1 MNNILPMMNNNNYGM
16 NTPSFKG
23 LPKKPSTFASLATR
37 ATLGAKKFSKWET
50 ALEEKIAEKVIAPL
64 MNSKAVDKLT
74 DKIGKSEKMTDHMSA
89 AGSFVTTAAYAGTTL
104 NNKNME
110 KKPART
116 LALNQFLV
124 TALSTVGTYTINGSI
139 AKFTKKM
146 SYKFSDVNQGLEAAK
161 LSKRVKGF
169 PIVQKLLTFSI
180 IYRYVAPVLVTPA
193 ASKIG
198 KALNSEEKVATKT
211 PVAVA
216 KK

>member
-1 MNNILPMMNNNNYGM
+1 MNNISPIMNNTYNM

-23 LPKKPSTFASLATR
+23 SAQKPSTFISLATR
-37 ATLGAKKFSKWET
+37 ATLGAKKLSKWEA

-64 MNSKAVDKLT
+64 MNTKAVDKLT

-124 TALSTVGTYTINGSI
+124 TALSTIGTYTINDRI
-139 AKFTKKM
+139 ANFTKKM
-146 SYKFSDVNQGLEAAK
+146 SYKFSDANQGLEAAK
-161 LSKRVKGF
+161 LSRRMKGF

-180 IYRYVAPVLVTPA
+180 IYRYVAPVIVTPA

-198 KALNSEEKVATKT
+198 RALNSEDKVAQKPQTT
-211 PVAVA
+211 IA

>member
-1 MNNILPMMNNNNYGM
+1 
-16 NTPSFKG
+16 
-23 LPKKPSTFASLATR
+23 
-37 ATLGAKKFSKWET
+37 
-50 ALEEKIAEKVIAPL
+50 
-64 MNSKAVDKLT
+64 
-74 DKIGKSEKMTDHMSA
+74 
-89 AGSFVTTAAYAGTTL
+89 
-104 NNKNME
+104 ME

-146 SYKFSDVNQGLEAAK
+146 SYKFSDVNQGLEAVK

-198 KALNSEEKVATKT
+198 KALNSEEKVAAKT

>member
-1 MNNILPMMNNNNYGM
+1 MNNILPMMNNNYGM

-37 ATLGAKKFSKWET
+37 ATLGAKKFGKWET

-74 DKIGKSEKMTDHMSA
+74 DKIGKSERMTDHMSA

-124 TALSTVGTYTINGSI
+124 TALSTIG
-139 AKFTKKM
+139 KFTKKM
-146 SYKFSDVNQGLEAAK
+146 SYKFSDVNKGLEATK

-198 KALNSEEKVATKT
+198 KALNSEEKVAAKT

>member
-1 MNNILPMMNNNNYGM
+1 MNNILPMMNNNYGM

-37 ATLGAKKFSKWET
+37 ATLGAKKFGKWET

-74 DKIGKSEKMTDHMSA
+74 DKIGKSERMTDHMSA

-124 TALSTVGTYTINGSI
+124 TALSTIGT
-139 AKFTKKM
+139 FTKKM
-146 SYKFSDVNQGLEAAK
+146 SYKFSDVNKGLEATK

-198 KALNSEEKVATKT
+198 KALNSEEKVAAKT

>member
-1 MNNILPMMNNNNYGM
+1 MNNISPMMNNSYNI

-23 LPKKPSTFASLATR
+23 APKKPSTFVSLATR
-37 ATLGAKKFSKWET
+37 ASLGAKRLSKMEA

-89 AGSFVTTAAYAGTTL
+89 AGSFVTTSAYAGTTL
-104 NNKNME
+104 TNKNME

-124 TALSTVGTYTINGSI
+124 TALSTVGTYTINDRI
-139 AKFTKKM
+139 ANITKKL
-146 SYKFSDVNQGLEAAK
+146 SYKFSDANRGLEASK
-161 LSKRVKGF
+161 LSKRMKGF

-180 IYRYVAPVLVTPA
+180 IYRYVAPVIVTPA

-198 KALNSEEKVATKT
+198 KALNSDAKVAPKVQT
-211 PVAVA
+211 AIA

>member
-1 MNNILPMMNNNNYGM
+1 MNNISPIMNNTYNV
-16 NTPSFKG
+16 NTPSFRG

-37 ATLGAKKFSKWET
+37 ASLGAKKFSKWET
-50 ALEEKIAEKVIAPL
+50 TLEEKIAEKVIAPL

-74 DKIGKSEKMTDHMSA
+74 DKIGKSERMTDHMSA

-124 TALSTVGTYTINGSI
+124 TLISTVGTYTVNEKIG
-139 AKFTKKM
+139 KLTKELGH
-146 SYKFSDVNQGLEAAK
+146 KFSDVNKGLDPAK
-161 LSKRVKGF
+161 LNKRVKGF
-169 PIVQKLLTFSI
+169 PIVQKLLTFAI
-180 IYRYVAPVLVTPA
+180 IYRYIAPVVVTPA

-198 KALNSEEKVATKT
+198 KALNSEEKVAAKT

>member
-1 MNNILPMMNNNNYGM
+1 MNNISPMMNNSYNM

-23 LPKKPSTFASLATR
+23 APKKPSTFVSLATR
-37 ATLGAKKFSKWET
+37 ASLGAKKLSKMEAT
-50 ALEEKIAEKVIAPL
+50 LEEKIAEKVIAPL

-89 AGSFVTTAAYAGTTL
+89 AGSFVTTSAYAGTTL
-104 NNKNME
+104 TNKKME

-124 TALSTVGTYTINGSI
+124 TALSTVGTYTINDRI
-139 AKFTKKM
+139 AKATKKL
-146 SYKFSDVNQGLEAAK
+146 SYKFSDVNQGLEASK
-161 LSKRVKGF
+161 LSKRMKGF

-180 IYRYVAPVLVTPA
+180 IYRYVAPVIVTPA

-198 KALNSEEKVATKT
+198 KALNSDATVAPKAQT
-211 PVAVA
+211 AIA

>member
-1 MNNILPMMNNNNYGM
+1 MNNISPMMNNSYNM

-23 LPKKPSTFASLATR
+23 MSGKPSTFASLATR
-37 ATLGAKKFSKWET
+37 ASLGAKKLSKLET
-50 ALEEKIAEKVIAPL
+50 TLEEKIAEKVIAPL

-89 AGSFVTTAAYAGTTL
+89 AGSFVTTSAYAGTTL
-104 NNKNME
+104 TNKKME

-124 TALSTVGTYTINGSI
+124 TALSTVGTYTVNDYI
-139 AKFTKKM
+139 ASKM
-146 SYKFSDVNQGLEAAK
+146 KNLRYKFSDVNQGLEASK
-161 LSKRVKGF
+161 LSKRMKGF

-180 IYRYVAPVLVTPA
+180 IYRYIAPVVVTPA

-198 KALNSEEKVATKT
+198 AALNSNAKVAPKAQA
-211 PVAVA
+211 VVA